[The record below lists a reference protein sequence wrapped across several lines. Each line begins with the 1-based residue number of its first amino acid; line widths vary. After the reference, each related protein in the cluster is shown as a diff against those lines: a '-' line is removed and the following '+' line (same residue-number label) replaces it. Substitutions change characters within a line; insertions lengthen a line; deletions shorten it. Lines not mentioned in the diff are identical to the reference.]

1 MVTVP
6 NATEQPRILRYSN
19 VAVAFHW
26 VTVALVVTQAV
37 LGFAFAEAARGAAY
51 ATLFQW
57 HKTLG
62 VLILLIVLARLAY
75 RLKEPPPP
83 FPVELPKWERI
94 VAVWNHRIFYFLLI
108 VLPPIGFVA
117 ASGLAEGPTTPFVGG
132 INVPVVPGIDKAT
145 GELFAEIHGTL
156 AIILLVLIVLHIAA
170 ALKHQFYDHW
180 RVSGRMPPFHAPD
193 EEAVIGQGSAA
204 RSPEG

>member
-6 NATEQPRILRYSN
+6 DSTEQSRILRYSN

-26 VTVALVVTQAV
+26 ITVALVVTQAA
-37 LGFAFAEAARGAAY
+37 LGFAFAEVARGAAY
-51 ATLFQW
+51 GTLFKW

-62 VLILLIVLARLAY
+62 VLILLVVLARLAY

-94 VAVWNHRIFYFLLI
+94 AAVWNHRIFYFLLV
-108 VLPPIGFVA
+108 VLPPIGFLA
-117 ASGLAEGPTTPFVGG
+117 ASGLAEGPTTPLIAG
-132 INVPVVPGIDKAT
+132 ISVPVVPGIDKGT
-145 GELFAEIHGTL
+145 GEFFAEVHGTL

-180 RVSGRMPPFHAPD
+180 RVSGRMPPFQAPD
-193 EEAVIGQGSAA
+193 EDAVIGQGSAA
-204 RSPEG
+204 RSPGG